1 MHQALNNPKAAV
13 TLGQLR
19 QETDGPLKLLETAE
33 QRKRRL
39 QGNQDADG
47 QLVKRLQQ
55 QKEPSRRQAAGMAVA
70 PRALA
75 VAAGVEAL
83 LPGLATGVWR
93 PAKGGMIRPAAADVD
108 EEVGEDEEGDEGLMS
123 GEESGEEAR

>member
-1 MHQALNNPKAAV
+1 M

-19 QETDGPLKLLETAE
+19 QGTDGPLKLLETAE

-93 PAKGGMIRPAAADVD
+93 PAKGG
-108 EEVGEDEEGDEGLMS
+108 G
-123 GEESGEEAR
+123 

>member
-19 QETDGPLKLLETAE
+19 QGTDGPLKLLETAE

-55 QKEPSRRQAAGMAVA
+55 QKEPSRRQAAGMA
-70 PRALA
+70 
-75 VAAGVEAL
+75 AGVEAL

-93 PAKGGMIRPAAADVD
+93 PAKGG
-108 EEVGEDEEGDEGLMS
+108 G
-123 GEESGEEAR
+123 